1 MHDHHIIR
9 VVVADR
15 QALFRGAI
23 ATAVSEV
30 DDIEVVGS
38 TGNAPQTI
46 VELARLLPDVVL
58 VDMDLPGGA
67 RRVIQWARKKV
78 MTTRVLAI
86 AERED
91 ENSVV
96 EILDAGASGYL
107 SRKCT
112 EQELIDAIRATSHN
126 DFVMPPGMLST
137 LLRKLTVGARE
148 EILTTLRTKEE
159 LRLED
164 DLRIENPE
172 EIELSPELRKVVSL
186 EERSHKN
193 R

>member
-1 MHDHHIIR
+1 MLDQHIIR

-23 ATAVSEV
+23 ATALSDAE
-30 DDIEVVGS
+30 DIEVVGS
-38 TGNAPQTI
+38 TGNAPQAI
-46 VELARLLPDVVL
+46 VELARLLPDVAL

-67 RRVIQWARKKV
+67 ERVIRWSRKKV
-78 MTTRVLAI
+78 MTCRVLAI

-91 ENSVV
+91 EGSIV
-96 EILDAGASGYL
+96 EILEAGASGYL

-112 EQELIDAIRATSHN
+112 EQELIDAVRATSSN

-137 LLRKLTVGARE
+137 LLRKLTVGARDD
-148 EILTTLRTKEE
+148 ILTQLRSQEE

-172 EIELSPELRKVVSL
+172 EIELSPELRKVISID
-186 EERSHKN
+186 EKADRN

>member
-1 MHDHHIIR
+1 MLEQHIIR

-23 ATAVSEV
+23 TTAISEAE
-30 DDIEVVGS
+30 DIEVVGS

-46 VELARLLPDVVL
+46 VEVARLLPDVVL

-86 AERED
+86 ADRED
-91 ENSVV
+91 ENSIV

-112 EQELIDAIRATSHN
+112 EQELVEAVRATSRN

-148 EILTTLRTKEE
+148 DILTNLRTKDE

-164 DLRIENPE
+164 EGLRIDPE
-172 EIELSPELRKVVSL
+172 EIELNPELRRVISI
-186 EERSHKN
+186 EERTRRES
-193 R
+193 